1 MVTGD
6 EKKEK
11 SRNSQEKVSYKVT
24 NWKDYNQAL
33 KQRGSITIW
42 LSEDLEENW
51 LTPSATESKRGRPF
65 IYSQTCINLI
75 LTLRHLYKLALRQVI
90 GFVESLFVLLGKILP
105 IPEFSRLSKRAAQAL
120 SSLALP
126 SLQEPAHLVID
137 STGLKVFGEKEW
149 LQTKHGK
156 QYVRKVWRK
165 LHIGVEAGG
174 YIVARVL
181 TDHHTDDR
189 ACVEAILEQSN
200 SSYITEMLADGGYDS
215 HKIYE
220 ELEKKKINPVIPP
233 PNQAVINNAANPS
246 KRDQAVK
253 YIQEKSYWAWY
264 SKNNVGR
271 RNRVENTFYRI
282 KTIFGRK
289 LHSRTIPNQDVES
302 QFLRTMLNKMTEL
315 GMPKSVK
322 IA

>member
-1 MVTGD
+1 MR
-6 EKKEK
+6 KKK
-11 SRNSQEKVSYKVT
+11 SQETTKKKISYKVP

-33 KQRGSITIW
+33 KQRGSLAVW
-42 LSEDLEENW
+42 LSNDLEENW
-51 LTPSATESKRGRPF
+51 LAPSATESRRGRPF
-65 IYSQTCINLI
+65 VYSQTCINLI
-75 LTLRHLYKLALRQVI
+75 LTLRHLFKLALRQVI

-105 IPEFSRLSKRAAQAL
+105 VPEFSRLSKRAAQSL

-126 SLQEPAHLVID
+126 SLQEPTHLVID

-149 LQTKHGK
+149 LETKHGK

-189 ACVEAILEQSN
+189 MCVDTILEQSN
-200 SSYITEMLADGGYDS
+200 ASYVTEILADGGYDS
-215 HKIYE
+215 HKTYE
-220 ELEKKKINPVIPP
+220 ELEKKKINPVILPP
-233 PNQAVINNAANPS
+233 SQAVVNNAASPS

-253 YIQEKSYWAWY
+253 YIQEKGYWAWY
-264 SKNNVGR
+264 YKNNAGR
-271 RNRVENTFYRI
+271 RNRVENTFYRL

-289 LHSRTIPNQDVES
+289 LLSRTIPNQDTES
-302 QFLRTMLNKMTEL
+302 AFLCTMLNTMTEL